1 MTPDLTTV
9 VDEEAVALNVAIV
22 EEHGLLDDAIK
33 LSCGPHVMWRDRVE
47 CTLKT
52 ITDPA
57 GMSAS
62 VWCEG
67 RPTRWL
73 LTSHPDGS
81 RIGLTVSGSALAL
94 YAVPPRDRPR
104 RVLVPCPGEVTEAFE
119 NQD

>member
-9 VDEEAVALNVAIV
+9 VDEAAVALNV
-22 EEHGLLDDAIK
+22 AIK

-47 CTLKT
+47 RTLKT

-57 GMSAS
+57 GMSAP
-62 VWCEG
+62 VWCKG

-73 LTSHPDGS
+73 LTSHPDS

-104 RVLVPCPGEVTEAFE
+104 RVLVPCPG
-119 NQD
+119 